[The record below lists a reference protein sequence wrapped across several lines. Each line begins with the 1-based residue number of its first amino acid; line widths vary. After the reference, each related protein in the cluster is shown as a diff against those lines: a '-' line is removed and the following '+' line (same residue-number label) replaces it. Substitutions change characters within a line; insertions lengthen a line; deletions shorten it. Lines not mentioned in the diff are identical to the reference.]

1 VGLLAIEVA
10 DARDE
15 VVVPVEERDIEA
27 VDAVRE
33 FIDEDG
39 PPPLPPP
46 LPEEEEGGWG
56 GWWRR
61 RKRTPL
67 PVRKAET

>member
-1 VGLLAIEVA
+1 MAMEVE
-10 DARDE
+10 DAREEE
-15 VVVPVEERDIEA
+15 VGAPVEERDIEA
-27 VDAVRE
+27 VDAVKE
-33 FIDEDG
+33 FMDEEG
-39 PPPLPPP
+39 PPALPPP
-46 LPEEEEGGWG
+46 EVVVEEDGGWG